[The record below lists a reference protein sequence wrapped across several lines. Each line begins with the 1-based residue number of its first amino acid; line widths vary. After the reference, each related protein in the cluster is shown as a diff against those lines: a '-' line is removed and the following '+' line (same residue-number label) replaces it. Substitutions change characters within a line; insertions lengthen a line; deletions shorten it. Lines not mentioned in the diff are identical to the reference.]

1 MLLKSFFSS
10 LFSINCD
17 KVIHLNQENCI
28 FFRILIRLIR
38 FFANIYLSLRC
49 LLIIIYG
56 KEKDYNR
63 GRKPATAVAT
73 VGLLRGIFPSII
85 EQLERQA
92 ATNGSP
98 LKFNKVENM
107 QEVLDEIYEKCIAE
121 TNLREFAQAHL
132 NSDGLPN

>member
-1 MLLKSFFSS
+1 M
-10 LFSINCD
+10 
-17 KVIHLNQENCI
+17 
-28 FFRILIRLIR
+28 
-38 FFANIYLSLRC
+38 
-49 LLIIIYG
+49 
-56 KEKDYNR
+56 EK
-63 GRKPATAVAT
+63 KKITIEVEPATAVAT
-73 VGLLRGIFPSII
+73 VGLCVRGIFPSII

>member
-1 MLLKSFFSS
+1 M
-10 LFSINCD
+10 
-17 KVIHLNQENCI
+17 
-28 FFRILIRLIR
+28 
-38 FFANIYLSLRC
+38 
-49 LLIIIYG
+49 
-56 KEKDYNR
+56 EK
-63 GRKPATAVAT
+63 KKITIEVEPATAVAT

-85 EQLERQA
+85 ELERQA

>member
-1 MLLKSFFSS
+1 M
-10 LFSINCD
+10 
-17 KVIHLNQENCI
+17 
-28 FFRILIRLIR
+28 
-38 FFANIYLSLRC
+38 
-49 LLIIIYG
+49 
-56 KEKDYNR
+56 EK
-63 GRKPATAVAT
+63 KKITIEVEPATAVAT
-73 VGLLRGIFPSII
+73 VGLLRGIFPNII

>member
-28 FFRILIRLIR
+28 FYRILIRLIR

-56 KEKDYNR
+56 KEKIYFQI
-63 GRKPATAVAT
+63 TYLSL
-73 VGLLRGIFPSII
+73 VGKCVIKLVVSTPFFWTQSEDSYGKIK
-85 EQLERQA
+85 
-92 ATNGSP
+92 GS
-98 LKFNKVENM
+98 
-107 QEVLDEIYEKCIAE
+107 A
-121 TNLREFAQAHL
+121 NLHW
-132 NSDGLPN
+132 S